1 MAKDPYI
8 TKDDYH
14 IEDILRQGRCLWCG
28 RLAQPEHSSKQHK
41 FCSDKCGRA
50 YTKMHEIAEFEVL

>member
-1 MAKDPYI
+1 MTKDIYI

-28 RLAQPEHSSKQHK
+28 KLAQPEHNSKQHK
-41 FCSDKCGRA
+41 FCSSECKCNFP
-50 YTKMHEIAEFEVL
+50 KVSK